1 MVRTQIYLTEDEKE
15 TLQSIS
21 KETGKTQSELI
32 RTAIERFIIEFEPR
46 DRLSLL
52 RQARGIWRDRTD
64 LPDLRELRREL
75 DRRFILVH

>member
-15 TLQSIS
+15 TLQSMS

-52 RQARGIWRDRTD
+52 RQARGIWRERTD
-64 LPDLRELRREL
+64 LPDLQDLRREL
-75 DRRFILVH
+75 DRRFTGD

>member
-1 MVRTQIYLTEDEKE
+1 MVRTQIYLTENEKA
-15 TLQSIS
+15 TLESIS

-32 RTAIERFIIEFEPR
+32 RTAIERFIGDFEPR

-64 LPDLRELRREL
+64 LPDFQELRREL
-75 DRRFILVH
+75 DDRISRV